1 MNDFRNMNET
11 IKDAG
16 FSRSRLAK
24 GGDDQRLGILYEND
38 AWLGDLF
45 DELARRSIAYTAI
58 RMDDAALM
66 LEQPPAYPV
75 VFNRVSPSSYLRG
88 HGPAIPYARSM
99 LELLSAEGRR
109 VINGA
114 VSFSLETSKF
124 AQLLLFK
131 RLGVCAPRSILF
143 NNRKQIA
150 QLARDFPFPAIL
162 KPNCGGSGALIRLIE
177 SYEHLVSLLEGDLNL
192 FGPDHLL
199 LLQERL
205 VADDGAVIRAEFI
218 DGQFVY
224 AMRVRA
230 TNTFNLCPAD
240 SCVRQVADPMSGDQP
255 RVEFEPYPD
264 IAPAAVAQARRIVT
278 AAKLEVGGVEFV
290 ESGNGTAWFY
300 DINATSIYRRDIADA
315 VEVDAMGK
323 LVDFIEREL
332 RKEFLGRSLP
342 AGKASDA
349 GLPDGAAKAADG
361 STRTRRVVIAR
372 RVGSPYVE

>member
-1 MNDFRNMNET
+1 MNDFQSTNET

-16 FSRSRLAK
+16 LSRSRLTE

-45 DELARRSIAYTAI
+45 DELARRSIPYTAI

-66 LEQPPAYPV
+66 LEQPPAYSV

-131 RLGVCAPRSILF
+131 RLGVHAPRSILF

-162 KPNCGGSGALIRLIE
+162 KPSCGGSGALIRLIE
-177 SYEHLVSLLEGDLNL
+177 TYEHLVSLLQGDLNL

-230 TNTFNLCPAD
+230 TNTFNLCPAV
-240 SCVRQVADPMSGDQP
+240 VRERCLARRSVRRTREAEHSLHGDPNGRCSADARTTAGLFGRVQPRQSELLSSRPWSGDSVRP
-255 RVEFEPYPD
+255 VD
-264 IAPAAVAQARRIVT
+264 AGVAQR
-278 AAKLEVGGVEFV
+278 
-290 ESGNGTAWFY
+290 
-300 DINATSIYRRDIADA
+300 
-315 VEVDAMGK
+315 
-323 LVDFIEREL
+323 
-332 RKEFLGRSLP
+332 
-342 AGKASDA
+342 
-349 GLPDGAAKAADG
+349 
-361 STRTRRVVIAR
+361 
-372 RVGSPYVE
+372 